1 MDEQDIEKMKIRF
14 ILQYPQIHKYS
25 VDFEDWEKNLKIECC
40 DINAITIISMLK
52 EINIQVE
59 ILE

>member
-1 MDEQDIEKMKIRF
+1 MDEQDIEKMKIQF
-14 ILQYPQIHKYS
+14 IQYPQIHKYS
-25 VDFEDWEKNLKIECC
+25 VDFEDWEKKLKIECC